1 MREGRYVKTPTFGLF
16 DHIEGIPG
24 DTPTKIFQDRLDFI
38 RTADQ
43 AGFRSFHLAEH
54 HGTDL
59 SMAPNQDV
67 FIAAASQITEHIRLG
82 PMVKLLPMHHPV
94 QVVEDLCVLDHLT
107 NGRLDYGVGRG
118 AVPVEH
124 AWHGGDFRTARERFV
139 DYLGIIAEALRN
151 GEVSSEN
158 SEYLDFPTMPLTTGP
173 LQQPI
178 PFWYPGN
185 PTTAG
190 RYGMNLMW
198 PGPISQEAYEAYL
211 EAWEKYKGE
220 RIRLDGPDSVPTVAT
235 TMMVA
240 ISKDEDEALEIAR
253 RGMKG
258 LQRRT
263 FATHRFDAL
272 IIDEDEQEKALAP
285 LKAIQAGLEGAI
297 AFGAGTP
304 SQLAERMAGFLEPG
318 LVDHVVLMV
327 PAGDMTMSES
337 RNTLELFATEVKPQL
352 EMQPA

>member
-1 MREGRYVKTPTFGLF
+1 VKTPTFGLF

-24 DTPTKIFQDRLDFI
+24 DSPTKIFKDRLDFI

-54 HGTDL
+54 RGTDL

-67 FIAAASQITEHIRLG
+67 FIAAASQITENIRLG

-158 SEYLDFPTMPLTTGP
+158 SEFLDFPPMPLTTGP
-173 LQQPI
+173 LQEPI

-198 PGPISQEAYEAYL
+198 PGPISQ
-211 EAWEKYKGE
+211 
-220 RIRLDGPDSVPTVAT
+220 
-235 TMMVA
+235 
-240 ISKDEDEALEIAR
+240 
-253 RGMKG
+253 
-258 LQRRT
+258 
-263 FATHRFDAL
+263 
-272 IIDEDEQEKALAP
+272 
-285 LKAIQAGLEGAI
+285 
-297 AFGAGTP
+297 
-304 SQLAERMAGFLEPG
+304 
-318 LVDHVVLMV
+318 
-327 PAGDMTMSES
+327 
-337 RNTLELFATEVKPQL
+337 
-352 EMQPA
+352 